1 MEDLESNQSPKLE
14 EQNPKLL
21 STAPMETSINKS
33 LSKLNKPKKNTGLM
47 VAIMVAV
54 LGVGFGT
61 FGVIFGLEKS
71 SEAELL
77 NNDNVE
83 KEQVIEGLRDQVA
96 NCENDGKPCGENDAS
111 IIRTMKRLDE
121 GKCLNSEIGGP
132 WLINDSGS
140 ALPILTTVDAAGEVQ
155 VSVDWD
161 ALKEEC
167 GYVDS
172 IGAGSWWD
180 ARIKINTSGPVVD
193 MLTGSFGNGCGYD
206 TLLLL
211 IEDGTVE
218 YVPIRKA
225 AIQEGTIRTYG
236 KVPGVE
242 NVVKLYTATHMG
254 LYSSRRLVAQRADGD
269 YYDLTTILMETGD
282 YEW

>member
-14 EQNPKLL
+14 EQNPKLM
-21 STAPMETSINKS
+21 SAAPMETPINKS
-33 LSKLNKPKKNTGLM
+33 LPKLNKPKKNAGLI
-47 VAIMVAV
+47 VAIIVAV
-54 LGVGFGT
+54 LGVGVGI

-71 SEAELL
+71 SEAERL
-77 NNDNVE
+77 NNDDAE
-83 KEQVIEGLRDQVA
+83 KEQMIEGLRDQVA
-96 NCENDGKPCGENDAS
+96 NCGNDGKPCGENDVS
-111 IIRTMKRLDE
+111 IIRTMKSLDE
-121 GKCLNSEIGGP
+121 GKCLNSEIEGP
-132 WLINDSGS
+132 WLITDDRS
-140 ALPILTTVDAAGEVQ
+140 ALPIWIKVDADGGAQ

-161 ALKEEC
+161 ALREEC
-167 GYVDS
+167 GYADS
-172 IGAGSWWD
+172 IGTGSRD
-180 ARIKINTSGPVVD
+180 ASIKINTSGPVVD
-193 MLTGSFGNGCGYD
+193 LLNGDFGDGCGSD

-225 AIQEGTIRTYG
+225 VAKEGTIQTYG

-242 NVVKLYTATHMG
+242 DVVKLYTATHMG